1 MALSSDIV
9 EKIDTAK
16 ELLGKAYDELNPENY
31 SISYEKVWFARAE
44 IEFVVIA
51 LKLLNNLEKETL
63 NNKWK
68 EEFGKTLKQVRSE
81 SKIRQ
86 AFDDT
91 FSLFQKLEDIDDII
105 EFYKICWMLKE
116 KITILL
122 NVVKPKHKLK
132 KENVKTE
139 SK

>member
-16 ELLGKAYDELNPENY
+16 ELLSKAYDELNPENY

-91 FSLFQKLEDIDDII
+91 FGLFQKLEDIDDII

-132 KENVKTE
+132 NLNVKTD

>member
-16 ELLGKAYDELNPENY
+16 ELLSKAYDELNPENY

-91 FSLFQKLEDIDDII
+91 FGLFQKLEDINDII

-132 KENVKTE
+132 KENVKTD

>member
-16 ELLGKAYDELNPENY
+16 ELLSKAYDELNPENY

-91 FSLFQKLEDIDDII
+91 FGLFQKLEDIDDII

-132 KENVKTE
+132 KENVKTD
-139 SK
+139 SN

>member
-16 ELLGKAYDELNPENY
+16 DLLSKAYDELNPENY
-31 SISYEKVWFARAE
+31 SYEKVWSARAE

-51 LKLLNNLEKETL
+51 LKLLNNLEKEIL

-68 EEFGKTLKQVRSE
+68 EDFGKTLKQVRSE

-91 FSLFQKLEDIDDII
+91 FCLFQKLEDINDII

-116 KITILL
+116 RITILL

-132 KENVKTE
+132 KEM
-139 SK
+139 